1 MACTWVCIV
10 KQRMSCLYVWKLK
23 LQVLF
28 QKRNWNFAFEHLWH
42 DFELLNLL
50 FKIASHN
57 SWETTLK
64 CFVTMP
70 LWQFNNLGIILCHQ
84 SFLLHCL
91 SLTCWK
97 HISFLESIY
106 FFSYGFE
113 NLEQLITSV
122 NLNAAPRESL
132 IVFIALMVSPS
143 TNWRAWPWQCQID
156 PISFMHVATPVL
168 APSLLDAPSGPNL
181 DLYASNNRVLPS
193 DAKHLEKGLN
203 RGWWNFWFSF
213 FQNKINAHFGQYW
226 KLPKFSR

>member
-1 MACTWVCIV
+1 MKKISLQFTELYIMACTWVCIV

-28 QKRNWNFAFEHLWH
+28 QKRNWNFAFAFEHLWH

-97 HISFLESIY
+97 LLPLLGSIL
-106 FFSYGFE
+106 FFSCNFKNGEHLFTLVNSNAASRE
-113 NLEQLITSV
+113 PLIIFDTSV
-122 NLNAAPRESL
+122 VLL
-132 IVFIALMVSPS
+132 S
-143 TNWRAWPWQCQID
+143 T
-156 PISFMHVATPVL
+156 
-168 APSLLDAPSGPNL
+168 
-181 DLYASNNRVLPS
+181 
-193 DAKHLEKGLN
+193 
-203 RGWWNFWFSF
+203 
-213 FQNKINAHFGQYW
+213 
-226 KLPKFSR
+226 